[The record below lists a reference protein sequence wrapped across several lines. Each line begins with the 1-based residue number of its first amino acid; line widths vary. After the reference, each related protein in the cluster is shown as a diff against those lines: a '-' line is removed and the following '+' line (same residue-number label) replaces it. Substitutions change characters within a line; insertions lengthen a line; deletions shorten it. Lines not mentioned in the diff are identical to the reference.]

1 MKTKSNFVKITG
13 LNWRR
18 KMLDIDHY
26 LKAKQHKAETLKSAA
41 ETVSEMEEVFRW
53 EGVLEVITELKW
65 LRRAEKI
72 EDDLGDYL

>member
-1 MKTKSNFVKITG
+1 M
-13 LNWRR
+13 
-18 KMLDIDHY
+18 
-26 LKAKQHKAETLKSAA
+26 KAKQHKAETLKSAA

>member
-1 MKTKSNFVKITG
+1 
-13 LNWRR
+13 
-18 KMLDIDHY
+18 MLDIDHY

-72 EDDLGDYL
+72 ENDLGDYL